1 VSRPLRLEI
10 QPDDLGRG
18 LAEIVLALL
27 ELLREVLE
35 RQAIRRL
42 DADELSFSEI
52 EAVGAALRDAR
63 WQLHAIRQAVADVA
77 AQSPGRDQ
85 Q

>member
-1 VSRPLRLEI
+1 MSRPLRVDLD
-10 QPDDLGRG
+10 PADLGRG

-42 DADELSFSEI
+42 DADELTPAEI
-52 EAVGAALRDAR
+52 ESVGAALRDAR
-63 WQLHAIRQAVADVA
+63 EQLHAIRQAVAEVA
-77 AQSPGRDQ
+77 AQPRGKDEQ
-85 Q
+85 